1 MDIAFK
7 GIINK
12 SMVVYLNDI
21 TVYSKK
27 NIFAIEEG
35 TFLGFLISP
44 DGITID
50 PGKIKVIKSI
60 APPHNKKEMPSFLG
74 KINFVRRFISN
85 FVEIVKPL
93 QGMIMKDANFK
104 WTKERKEAIAEVPTL
119 WRPNFEREF
128 ILYTFFYNHPITTV
142 LTQKYEAGEEFLVS
156 FMRTGLQG
164 VELNYPTINKQ
175 DFVVFKEVKH
185 LRLYL
190 LSSHTKM
197 IVRHSVVRYLLIQ
210 KETGDRQGNW
220 LTSLQ
225 EYDLEIK
232 PTKLVK
238 GQGLCKLVVE
248 ALDLQESEE
257 GWENEVDMFEREV
270 IYIPTSTNSRYND
283 LKYYLTYGS
292 SIGHLDARKR

>member
-1 MDIAFK
+1 
-7 GIINK
+7 
-12 SMVVYLNDI
+12 
-21 TVYSKK
+21 
-27 NIFAIEEG
+27 
-35 TFLGFLISP
+35 
-44 DGITID
+44 
-50 PGKIKVIKSI
+50 
-60 APPHNKKEMPSFLG
+60 
-74 KINFVRRFISN
+74 
-85 FVEIVKPL
+85 
-93 QGMIMKDANFK
+93 
-104 WTKERKEAIAEVPTL
+104 
-119 WRPNFEREF
+119 
-128 ILYTFFYNHPITTV
+128 
-142 LTQKYEAGEEFLVS
+142 
-156 FMRTGLQG
+156 
-164 VELNYPTINKQ
+164 
-175 DFVVFKEVKH
+175 
-185 LRLYL
+185 
-190 LSSHTKM
+190 M